1 MRQKKLLFALLGL
14 AALGLAGC
22 NQLKARDSLNN
33 GVRAFRETNYATA
46 VDFFQQALELD
57 PEVPNAE
64 LYLALAYSQQFIPGA
79 FGEENQRF
87 AEQAIETFES
97 VLAKEPNN
105 ATALAGMAT
114 IYQNTGQLDQAR
126 EYYVRRAEVASD
138 DPEAHYAIGSIN
150 WHIVTS
156 RAPALSGL
164 ADPAAPLPTA
174 RNRRPTPEE
183 LAAEEAV
190 AAQAAAEREELAT
203 LIEEGQQHLDRSL
216 ELNPNY
222 EDAMTFKNLLYRQSA
237 ELIPVDAE
245 GAEERKA
252 ELVAMADDW
261 FNRALETRQR
271 NAERA
276 AAGLVGV
283 E

>member
-1 MRQKKLLFALLGL
+1 MRQKKLLFAFLGL
-14 AALGLAGC
+14 AALGLSGC

-33 GVRAFRETNYATA
+33 GVRAFRETNYAAA

-79 FGEENQRF
+79 FGEENERF
-87 AEQAIETFES
+87 AAQAIETFES

-105 ATALAGMAT
+105 ATALAGLAT
-114 IYQNTGQLDQAR
+114 IYQNTNRLDDAR
-126 EYYVRRAEVASD
+126 EAYVRRAEAAMD

-150 WHIVTS
+150 WHIVTE
-156 RAPALSGL
+156 RAPALAGL
-164 ADPAAPLPTA
+164 ADPAAPAPANAPT
-174 RNRRPTPEE
+174 TPEE
-183 LAAEEAV
+183 A
-190 AAQAAAEREELAT
+190 AAQEAAAAAEREELAG
-203 LIEEGQQHLDRSL
+203 LIEEGQQHLDRAL

-237 ELIPVDAE
+237 ELIPPEAE
-245 GAEERKA
+245 SADERKA
-252 ELVAMADDW
+252 ELVAMADEW
-261 FNRALETRQR
+261 FDRALETRQR

-276 AAGLVGV
+276 AAGLGGV